1 MPPAVRNNPL
11 RRRFALPAHRTSGW
25 TTRDFSHI
33 HDEKHTTMTHYDQY
47 LAPHLEMVR
56 GIVRRHSYPTSE
68 ADDNFQSVVLHLL
81 EHLDDVATLA
91 LAPRPTDGAFDPRPW
106 IATVTLHALAN
117 LNRRTQRHRALYLD
131 PASPVGDND
140 STAAEE
146 AGTLPAAAADFAPD
160 ALPAETTPPTLWDA
174 TAHIDNAVLT
184 DRAATKGGGPTDND
198 DCLERW
204 HRAQLRPGFHRTK
217 AGRLWTAM
225 RQRARQATSAF
236 GYARV
241 LNGALARGLA
251 ALGTETRS
259 VVLLHADGWSAPEI
273 ASAMGLAAPSVRQL
287 LSRGRARLARIR
299 KCSRNFRRE
308 NLAD

>member
-1 MPPAVRNNPL
+1 
-11 RRRFALPAHRTSGW
+11 
-25 TTRDFSHI
+25 
-33 HDEKHTTMTHYDQY
+33 MTHYDQY

-56 GIVRRHSYPTSE
+56 GIVRRHSYPASE
-68 ADDNFQSVVLHLL
+68 TDDNFQSVVLHLL

-117 LNRRTQRHRALYLD
+117 LNRRALRHRAMYLS
-131 PASPVGDND
+131 PAAPVGESD

-146 AGTLPAAAADFAPD
+146 AGTPADARTDFAPD
-160 ALPAETTPPTLWDA
+160 ALSDRPTPTTVCNPVAPDEREERTSGMTAE
-174 TAHIDNAVLT
+174 
-184 DRAATKGGGPTDND
+184 DRRKAAND

-204 HRAQLRPGFHRTK
+204 HCTQPRPGFHRTK

-225 RQRARQATSAF
+225 RQRARQETSAF

-287 LSRGRARLARIR
+287 LSRGRARLARVGDR
-299 KCSRNFRRE
+299 SGVFRQK

>member
-1 MPPAVRNNPL
+1 
-11 RRRFALPAHRTSGW
+11 
-25 TTRDFSHI
+25 
-33 HDEKHTTMTHYDQY
+33 MTHYDQY

-56 GIVRRHSYPTSE
+56 GIVRRHSYPASE

-106 IATVTLHALAN
+106 IATVTLHALTN
-117 LNRRTQRHRALYLD
+117 LNRRALRHRAMY
-131 PASPVGDND
+131 PSPTSPVGESD
-140 STAAEE
+140 STTAEE
-146 AGTLPAAAADFAPD
+146 AGTPAAARTDFAPG
-160 ALPAETTPPTLWDA
+160 ALSDRPTPTTVCNPVAPDDREERTSGMTAEDGREPA
-174 TAHIDNAVLT
+174 
-184 DRAATKGGGPTDND
+184 ND

-204 HRAQLRPGFHRTK
+204 HRAQPRPGFHRTK

-241 LNGALARGLA
+241 LDGALSRELA
-251 ALGTETRS
+251 ALATETRS

-273 ASAMGLAAPSVRQL
+273 ASAMGMAAPSVRQL
-287 LSRGRARLARIR
+287 LSRGRARLARISKVFTQFSAR
-299 KCSRNFRRE
+299 KFGGLSRFAE
-308 NLAD
+308 FCV